1 MKKIKYLIILLPLLT
16 GCNYRELN
24 KLGITTAVS
33 IDYQNNNYNIIAEV
47 VNPIKQQDAS
57 SANNSPFITFKNSAP
72 SLQEAFR
79 NIVLE
84 SPRQLYAAH
93 LEIIVLS
100 EEIVNNHLKEFLEY
114 FTRDP
119 ETRTEIKIIIAKT
132 DKSIKGISLQTLL
145 TNFSS
150 SNILES
156 LELQSQVLGLTYE
169 VTINELLNMYI
180 DPYLEVTLP
189 SMTLYGNEEI
199 GDEKENITT
208 SSPKATVKIGTTAIT
223 KDNKILGYLSIE
235 ESKIQNIINGNIKET
250 ILKYPYKNGYVVFE
264 PNQIKT
270 KKEVDIKNN
279 KIKIELSGY
288 SKTKEV
294 QTNIDIKNKK
304 EVEKLNQ
311 HFNKELEKEI
321 INTFNN
327 IKENYNILMSKENE
341 LYNGVTALNDGSRML
356 KEGIEKYNNEGIAV
370 LYNYSKQ
377 VESME
382 SKLKSLVKLGEEY
395 QTFTMKEDSVKG
407 NTKFILIVDGEKAKE
422 EVKNTKTKD
431 SKVTFWTK
439 VKDLFK

>member
-1 MKKIKYLIILLPLLT
+1 MKKIKYLIILLPILT

-84 SPRQLYAAH
+84 SPRQLYTAH

-235 ESKIQNIINGNIKET
+235 EAKIQNIINGNIKET

-279 KIKIELSGY
+279 KIKLELTGY

-327 IKENYNILMSKENE
+327 IKENYNTDIFGFRQLYYHTDHKYFKEKCNNWYE
-341 LYNGVTALNDGSRML
+341 DIYPNIKLEVKSNIKLY
-356 KEGIEKYNNEGIAV
+356 E
-370 LYNYSKQ
+370 
-377 VESME
+377 
-382 SKLKSLVKLGEEY
+382 
-395 QTFTMKEDSVKG
+395 KG
-407 NTKFILIVDGEKAKE
+407 NTLGGIEYE
-422 EVKNTKTKD
+422 RKNK
-431 SKVTFWTK
+431 
-439 VKDLFK
+439 